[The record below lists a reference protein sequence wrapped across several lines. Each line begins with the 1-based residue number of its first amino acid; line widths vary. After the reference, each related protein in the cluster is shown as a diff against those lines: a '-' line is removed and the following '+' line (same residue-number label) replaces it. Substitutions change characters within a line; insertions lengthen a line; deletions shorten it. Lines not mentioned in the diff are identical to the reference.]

1 MNKEL
6 AELARER
13 ERRSGPSPA
22 GASPATSSATK
33 RSHNT
38 IDLCDSDDE
47 EPARSRCNQETAD
60 RALALRLTREQ
71 EDSASSD
78 LAAELAQQS
87 GGGGGSM
94 MRMMGGG
101 GDSLLM
107 MGMDPERMRLSFARG
122 SGRVRGTLADRARV
136 GTCGFSQLAFYPV
149 PYPSAP
155 PSVPATLCPPAA
167 RPLPPCCPP
176 PATLRPTLRPS
187 TRAQREVKD
196 KGKHEHYAERFG
208 AVELDCLYYRV
219 PAKATFESWR
229 RLADSK
235 PAKSSKA
242 GRAAAYELVPKCND
256 FFTHKKRLIVDDAFR
271 ERWAGFMDKC
281 ALLGDT
287 CPALLMQVPHPPPP
301 WPPCMAAP
309 RLSRSP
315 APPRR
320 IHRQFNGTDKAGL
333 CFKRTEA
340 THARLVAFAALVT
353 ESAAVHRASSFD
365 PIFVLE
371 FRHASWFCEE
381 VYALV
386 EAHPRLTLVQIHHAH
401 CKGKFGQLADGW
413 YPSDAVASRLW
424 KDKLCYVRPHGTT
437 GFTTGDYG
445 RAKMATLARRMQAFL
460 AANPGAK
467 AYAFFNND
475 ASFTMAGEVPSKYG
489 QPSSCVCDGYA
500 LAEALSDQ

>member
-1 MNKEL
+1 MNTISNADL
-6 AELARER
+6 ADLARER
-13 ERRSGPSPA
+13 EERSGPSTSPA

-38 IDLCDSDDE
+38 IDLCGSDDE
-47 EPARSRCNQETAD
+47 EPTRSRCNQETAD
-60 RALALRLTREQ
+60 HALAMRLVREQ

-78 LAAELAQQS
+78 LAAELAQQF
-87 GGGGGSM
+87 GGGGGGM
-94 MRMMGGG
+94 MGMMGGS

-107 MGMDPERMRLSFARG
+107 MGFDPERLRLSFARG
-122 SGRVRGTLADRARV
+122 SGRVRGALADRARV
-136 GTCGFSQLAFYPV
+136 GTCGFSQIAFYPK
-149 PYPSAP
+149 
-155 PSVPATLCPPAA
+155 
-167 RPLPPCCPP
+167 
-176 PATLRPTLRPS
+176 
-187 TRAQREVKD
+187 EVKD

-208 AVELDCLYYRV
+208 AVELDGLYYQV

-235 PAKSSKA
+235 SSKA
-242 GRAAAYELVPKCND
+242 GRADAYEIVPKCNK
-256 FFTHKKRLIVDDAFR
+256 FFTHMKRLIVDDAFR

-281 ALLGDT
+281 AVLGTT
-287 CPALLMQVPHPPPP
+287 CPALLMQVIHLLPRGRPA
-301 WPPCMAAP
+301 WPQPLT
-309 RLSRSP
+309 R
-315 APPRR
+315 PPRR

-353 ESAAVHRASSFD
+353 ESAAVHRASGFD

-401 CKGKFGQLADGW
+401 CPGKFGQLADGW

-424 KDKLCYVRPHGTT
+424 KGKLCYVRPHGTT
-437 GFTTGDYG
+437 GFTRGDYG

-460 AANPGAK
+460 AANPDAR

-475 ASFTMAGEVPSKYG
+475 ASFTMAGEVPSKL
-489 QPSSCVCDGYA
+489 SSCVCDGYA